1 MNKIISSMFNKRT
14 MPFVVAATGVALAI
28 GVGTYA
34 KGFDKKKPLGK
45 YENVLH
51 RVGQA
56 LQVVH
61 FNPKPFDDNFS
72 KKVFVDY
79 LQDIDIM
86 KDVLL
91 ASDIASLKPYE
102 TKLDDEINGA
112 PVVFFKQVGNIYKTR
127 LAEVKNIY
135 TTILSKPFD
144 FTTKESIVTN
154 ETKQDYAGDANA
166 KIEKW
171 RKRLKYQALM
181 VYADLLELKQKPN
194 APDSLKNKNN
204 VQLEKEAREKVL
216 KNMNILFDR
225 LKAKDTD
232 DEHFNLY
239 VNTVVREMDPHTDYF
254 PPVEK
259 QNFEENISNTFYGIG
274 ATLRDDENGN
284 IKIENLLAGSPAWK
298 SQQIT
303 QGDILLKVGQGA
315 NAAEDLF
322 GLTSSDAVRKI
333 RGKAVGTEVRL
344 TLKKADGSIKVVSL
358 LRDKIKIEENFAKS
372 TIVNNNG
379 KKIGVIYLP
388 EFYVN
393 LNSDFGGSS
402 EGNCSADVAKE
413 VAKLKKDNVDGII
426 IDLRYNGG
434 GSLGEVVKMV
444 GLFIPQGP
452 VVQVK
457 ELQSK
462 PKVLNDVDKS
472 VLYDGPLGVMI
483 NEYSASASEIFAA
496 AIQDY
501 NRGVIIGSQSFG
513 KGTVQRSIEL
523 DRNDPSLGAIKLT
536 IQKFY
541 RINGGSTQIKGVVPD
556 INLPSING
564 INLEKEENRPNALP
578 YDEIDKSNWVTS
590 ISAFDINSLKQL
602 SNTRIETSNS
612 FKVIQQNIDFLKKI
626 NDKEQSL
633 DIADYQ
639 KELKLIKTSS
649 TQNND
654 LLRSATKIETT
665 ATTTDQANMSKESL
679 EKINS
684 WATKFVKK
692 DIYVEEAT
700 NILIDMAI
708 KK

>member
-1 MNKIISSMFNKRT
+1 MFNKKT
-14 MPFVVAATGVALAI
+14 MPFVVAITGVALAI
-28 GVGTYA
+28 GVGSYA
-34 KGFDKKKPLGK
+34 KGFDKKKPYGK

-72 KKVFVDY
+72 KKVFVDF
-79 LQDIDIM
+79 LENVDVNKDILLTADIE
-86 KDVLL
+86 
-91 ASDIASLKPYE
+91 ALKPYE

-112 PVVFFKQVGNIYKTR
+112 QVMFFKRVGEVYKAR
-127 LAEVKNIY
+127 LQEIKSIY
-135 TTILSKPFD
+135 TNALSKPFD
-144 FTTKESIVTN
+144 FTVNENIITDDTKLN
-154 ETKQDYAGDANA
+154 YAKDAND
-166 KIEKW
+166 KLEKW
-171 RKRLKYQALM
+171 RKRMKYQTLM
-181 VYADLLELKQKPN
+181 AYADMLELKQKPN
-194 APDSLKNKNN
+194 APDSLKNKTNTI
-204 VQLEKEAREKVL
+204 LEKEAREKVL
-216 KNMNILFDR
+216 KNMNIFFER
-225 LKAKDTD
+225 LKAKDND
-232 DEHFNLY
+232 DERFNIY

-254 PPVEK
+254 PPIEK
-259 QNFEENISNTFYGIG
+259 QNFEESISNTFYGIG

-284 IKIENLLAGSPAWK
+284 VKIETLLVGSPAWK

-315 NAAEDLF
+315 NAPEDLF
-322 GLTSSDAVRKI
+322 GLTSSDAVKKI
-333 RGKAVGTEVRL
+333 RGKAIGTEVRL
-344 TLKKADGSIKVVSL
+344 TLKKADGSIKIVSL

-372 TIVNNNG
+372 TIIMNNG

-388 EFYVN
+388 DFYVN
-393 LNSDFGGSS
+393 LNGDFGAT
-402 EGNCSADVAKE
+402 EGNCSEDVAKE
-413 VAKLKKDNVDGII
+413 IAKLKKDNVDGII

-462 PKVLNDVDKS
+462 PKVLNDLDKS

-523 DRNDPSLGAIKLT
+523 DRNDPSLGAVKLT

-541 RINGGSTQIKGVVPD
+541 RINGGSTQIKGVMPD
-556 INLPSING
+556 INLPSINAV
-564 INLEKEENRPNALP
+564 NLEKEETRPNALP
-578 YDEIDKSNWVTS
+578 YDEIPKSSWTLGTTM
-590 ISAFDINSLKQL
+590 FDVNSLKQL
-602 SNTRIETSNS
+602 SEARLGTNNS
-612 FKVIQQNIDFLKKI
+612 FKVIQENIGFLNKV

-633 DIADYQ
+633 NINEYQ
-639 KELKLIKTSS
+639 KELKLIRTSS
-649 TQNND
+649 TQNME
-654 LLRSATKIETT
+654 LMRSASKIDIV

-679 EKINS
+679 EKINV
-684 WATKFVKK
+684 WAAKFVKK
-692 DIYVEEAT
+692 DIYVEEAA
-700 NILIDMAI
+700 NIMIDMANA